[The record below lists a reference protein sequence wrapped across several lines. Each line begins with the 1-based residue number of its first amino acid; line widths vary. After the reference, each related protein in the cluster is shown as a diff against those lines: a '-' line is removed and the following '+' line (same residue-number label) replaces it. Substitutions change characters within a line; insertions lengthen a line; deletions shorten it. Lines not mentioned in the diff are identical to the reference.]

1 MKVLVAITVKS
12 WYMNV
17 FFIWLYSN
25 GRQWLFIRENCKLQ
39 NDSRK
44 CGLL

>member
-1 MKVLVAITVKS
+1 MKVLVAIMVKN

-17 FFIWLYSN
+17 FFIWLCIN
-25 GRQWLFIRENCKLQ
+25 GSQWLFVRKNCKLQ